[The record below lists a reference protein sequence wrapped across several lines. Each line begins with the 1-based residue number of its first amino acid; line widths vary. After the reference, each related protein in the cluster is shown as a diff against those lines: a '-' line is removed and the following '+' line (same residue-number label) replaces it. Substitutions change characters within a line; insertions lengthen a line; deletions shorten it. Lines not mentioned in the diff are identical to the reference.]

1 MGIWND
7 LFASVTIGRGKEND
21 QFSTCFGWNNN
32 FWDSQF
38 VSELFNQQSAE
49 VIKYGTM
56 KLKLKK
62 TGQKRFWNEPLAVVA
77 ISALLVGDEMYY
89 SQSAKLSRGRFTLV
103 VLRYL
108 LSKFWCGS
116 TSLNSSFPEGYW
128 ARAKSRKKRKV

>member
-1 MGIWND
+1 M
-7 LFASVTIGRGKEND
+7 
-21 QFSTCFGWNNN
+21 
-32 FWDSQF
+32 WDSQF

-77 ISALLVGDEMYY
+77 ISAFLVGDEMYY

-108 LSKFWCGS
+108 LSKF
-116 TSLNSSFPEGYW
+116 
-128 ARAKSRKKRKV
+128 